1 MEKMTKIQ
9 KEALATLLFIAIIIT
24 AVIKFFENVGILPLI
39 IVIGAGVVA
48 FFLYRSIKK
57 KKRLAYLKQKYVN
70 SRIVDRI
77 SNGVIWQGETA
88 EQLID
93 SKGKPEE
100 IDKKLQKSIKK
111 EVWKYGRRGGNRYGL
126 IVDLENDIVVNWDE
140 NT

>member
-93 SKGKPEE
+93 SKGNPEE
-100 IDKKLQKSIKK
+100 VDKKLLKSIKK
-111 EVWKYGRRGGNRYGL
+111 EVWKYGRRGRNRYGL